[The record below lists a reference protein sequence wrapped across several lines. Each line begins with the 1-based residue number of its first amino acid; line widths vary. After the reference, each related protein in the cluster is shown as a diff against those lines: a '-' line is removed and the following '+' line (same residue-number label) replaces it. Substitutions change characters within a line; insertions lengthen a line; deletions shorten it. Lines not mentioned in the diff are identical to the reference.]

1 MAKKKK
7 RKAAEQQFAAG
18 VDVPR
23 AKGKKG
29 RKNALEAD
37 AETIVQE

>member
-7 RKAAEQQFAAG
+7 RKAAEPQLAAG
-18 VDVPR
+18 ADL
-23 AKGKKG
+23 AQAGKKE
-29 RKNALEAD
+29 RKKALEAD